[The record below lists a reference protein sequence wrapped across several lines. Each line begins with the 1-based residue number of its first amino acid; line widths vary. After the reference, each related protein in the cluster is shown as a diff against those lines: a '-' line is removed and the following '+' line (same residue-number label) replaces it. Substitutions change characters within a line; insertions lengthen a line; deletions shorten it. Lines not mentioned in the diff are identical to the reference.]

1 MDPHLT
7 ELQDHYGSAY
17 RLSHPEP
24 DTWLA
29 MGSDDHETLKA
40 ETRFELSTL
49 SDRTMPSDL
58 SRAVRAELDVELAY
72 GLCVPRS
79 PSRALTS
86 KVAIPAVWP

>member
-29 MGSDDHETLKA
+29 MRRDDHETLKA
-40 ETRFELSTL
+40 QTPFELF
-49 SDRTMPSDL
+49 DL
-58 SRAVRAELDVELAY
+58 LRQDHPQRP
-72 GLCVPRS
+72 VPLGRPKS
-79 PSRALTS
+79 SGQP
-86 KVAIPAVWP
+86 

>member
-29 MGSDDHETLKA
+29 MRRDDHETLKA
-40 ETRFELSTL
+40 QTRLNCSTL
-49 SDRTMPSDL
+49 SDRTMPSSR
-58 SRAVRAELDVELAY
+58 SRAVRAELDAERL
-72 GLCVPRS
+72 
-79 PSRALTS
+79 
-86 KVAIPAVWP
+86 PAPGCLPAPCSEPA

>member
-29 MGSDDHETLKA
+29 VRRDDHEKLKA
-40 ETRFELSTL
+40 QNPFELF
-49 SDRTMPSDL
+49 DL
-58 SRAVRAELDVELAY
+58 IRQDHAQRP
-72 GLCVPRS
+72 VPRR
-79 PSRALTS
+79 PR
-86 KVAIPAVWP
+86 

>member
-29 MGSDDHETLKA
+29 MRRDDHETLNA
-40 ETRFELSTL
+40 QSPFELF
-49 SDRTMPSDL
+49 DL
-58 SRAVRAELDVELAY
+58 IRQDYAQRPVLRR
-72 GLCVPRS
+72 PR
-79 PSRALTS
+79 
-86 KVAIPAVWP
+86 

>member
-29 MGSDDHETLKA
+29 MRRDDRETLQA
-40 ETRFELSTL
+40 RTPFELF
-49 SDRTMPSDL
+49 DL
-58 SRAVRAELDVELAY
+58 IRQDHAQRP
-72 GLCVPRS
+72 VPRR
-79 PSRALTS
+79 PR
-86 KVAIPAVWP
+86 